1 MNTTNY
7 PEAMT
12 ALRRSKRKCALA
24 FCWVFGVTV
33 AGYWAAGRFDSAGIP
48 TEVLLLPGGAW
59 IAWRLLAGRQAR
71 RVPSVEPATL
81 GRARP
86 EPPADPRRVVYRLRE
101 AGASRG

>member
-1 MNTTNY
+1 MNTPNY

-24 FCWVFGVTV
+24 FCWVFGFAV

-48 TEVLLLPGGAW
+48 PEVLLLPGAVW
-59 IAWRLLAGRQAR
+59 IAWRLLARWQRR
-71 RVPSVEPATL
+71 RVPNVEPATL

-86 EPPADPRRVVYRLRE
+86 EPSADPRRVVYRLRE